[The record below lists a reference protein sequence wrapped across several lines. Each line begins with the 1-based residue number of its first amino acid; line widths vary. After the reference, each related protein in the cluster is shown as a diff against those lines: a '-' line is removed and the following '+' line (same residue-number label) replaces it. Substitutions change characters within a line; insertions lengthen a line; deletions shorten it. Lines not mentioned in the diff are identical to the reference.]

1 MQYLPQF
8 CFSGYFTRKQD
19 KSFNLISACVLLCF
33 QMSSLL
39 YLSPEQLVGLM
50 FDDVPGLPEKSV
62 VISAVFDHLTAS
74 PQRERIVS
82 TLPIMVESSKM
93 VREFFSALFHL
104 FLIAVPPLTPGRVS
118 LWQRNV
124 SCASYQIMWVSSC
137 TECVS
142 CAEPHGLVL
151 TRLSVRLF
159 ASFHRLDH
167 LMVSVLVDLESV
179 IVRTKSAL
187 LQNVPQGETRALSL
201 SGDVCFKSHVH
212 LN

>member
-8 CFSGYFTRKQD
+8 CFSGYFARKQD

-93 VREFFSALFHL
+93 VREFFSLFCIC
-104 FLIAVPPLTPGRVS
+104 FS
-118 LWQRNV
+118 L
-124 SCASYQIMWVSSC
+124 
-137 TECVS
+137 
-142 CAEPHGLVL
+142 
-151 TRLSVRLF
+151 LS
-159 ASFHRLDH
+159 HH
-167 LMVSVLVDLESV
+167 
-179 IVRTKSAL
+179 
-187 LQNVPQGETRALSL
+187 
-201 SGDVCFKSHVH
+201 
-212 LN
+212 